1 MSQLDKDFTRR
12 LAFLL
17 VETLFR
23 RRRLSSSLRGTSMDQ
38 DYWSRMLKSA
48 STDIRNL
55 LRYSDRHHAIACLR
69 AAVKHYREQ
78 RSAL

>member
-17 VETLFR
+17 VETLM
-23 RRRLSSSLRGTSMDQ
+23 RRLKTLRFFRHSPSAFCR
-38 DYWSRMLKSA
+38 WLELVRMA
-48 STDIRNL
+48 SQDIRNL
-55 LRYSDRHHAIACLR
+55 LRYSDRQHCIACLR

-78 RSAL
+78 GKA